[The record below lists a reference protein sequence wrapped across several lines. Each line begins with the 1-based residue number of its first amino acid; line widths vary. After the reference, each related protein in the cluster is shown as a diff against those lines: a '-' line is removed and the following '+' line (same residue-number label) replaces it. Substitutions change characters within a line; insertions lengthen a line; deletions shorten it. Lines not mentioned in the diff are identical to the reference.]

1 MIYING
7 TEYTYQPNQPIEVYT
22 HAPYAVC
29 ALVNNAVYPLDTVP
43 KDGVTIQLLTVNSRG
58 GFFCYRQTLL
68 LMFLTAVRGVF
79 GKTRCTVRHSIGK
92 TTYCEVDLPPAL
104 RPGADRKILRTCKS
118 CTRKTAPSRVKRVRR
133 RRRRRFLCRRAT

>member
-7 TEYTYQPNQPIEVYT
+7 TEYTYQPNQPIEAYT

-58 GFFCYRQTLL
+58 GFFCYGDAATN
-68 LMFLTAVRGVF
+68 VF
-79 GKTRCTVRHSIGK
+79 NRCAR
-92 TTYCEVDLPPAL
+92 
-104 RPGADRKILRTCKS
+104 
-118 CTRKTAPSRVKRVRR
+118 RVR
-133 RRRRRFLCRRAT
+133 